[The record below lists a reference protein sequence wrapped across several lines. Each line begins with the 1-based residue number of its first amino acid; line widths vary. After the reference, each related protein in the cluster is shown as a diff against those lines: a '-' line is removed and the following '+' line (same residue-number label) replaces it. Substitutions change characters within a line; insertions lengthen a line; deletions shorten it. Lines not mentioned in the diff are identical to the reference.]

1 MEIAQGQR
9 RYDGVP
15 PKQQDSKSSAG
26 DEQPKTEWW
35 RDSVW
40 ENEHKEA
47 RKVITTISPKD
58 CEWLLEEDLYEPLE
72 ETFRMQNED
81 VDRGSLSPTAPYE
94 PMALPSQLGPP
105 PPSECQNCSTG
116 FMQGFAEQHWED
128 HLRQPSEDTVPRTT
142 PTRLQDLAE
151 TWYAETL
158 SKRRGP

>member
-1 MEIAQGQR
+1 MAELRLG
-9 RYDGVP
+9 
-15 PKQQDSKSSAG
+15 
-26 DEQPKTEWW
+26 E
-35 RDSVW
+35 
-40 ENEHKEA
+40 EHEEA
-47 RKVITTISPKD
+47 RKVITTISPGD
-58 CEWLLEEDLYEPLE
+58 CEWLPEEDLYEPLE

-128 HLRQPSEDTVPRTT
+128 HLRQPSENTVPRTT
-142 PTRLQDLAE
+142 PARLQDLAE

-158 SKRRGP
+158 SMRRDL